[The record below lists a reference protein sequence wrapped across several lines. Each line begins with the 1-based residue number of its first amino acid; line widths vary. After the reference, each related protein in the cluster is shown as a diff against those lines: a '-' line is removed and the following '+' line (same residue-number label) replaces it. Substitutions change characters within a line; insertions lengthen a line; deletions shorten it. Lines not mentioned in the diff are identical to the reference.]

1 MGSDID
7 FGFIF
12 YQLNL
17 KFITNY
23 LKNFVVVK
31 NKNANTQSFWYP
43 LDNAAKIYPAIQTD
57 ELTNVYR
64 LAVVLKE
71 RVKIAHLI
79 NIIPKVEER
88 FPYYKVT
95 LKKGFFW
102 YYLEQTSIP
111 IQLLV
116 DKNIPCREFKQK
128 RNEKLL
134 FRILVIK
141 NRISIEFS
149 HILTDGGGAFRF
161 FQYLLLLY
169 YNQEGIDVREQL
181 DEFAIHSDAI
191 HQEFVDS
198 YKEYFKK
205 DVPPNFKRPKSF
217 HLPYP
222 LKRKPRFDVLLAIVP
237 IDEIKRVAQAKE
249 VNITIYIIALYL
261 YVLQDI
267 HKTLPEYNRYKKNKI
282 LRIQVPVNLRNIYPS
297 NTMRNFSLFVMPEID
312 LRLGHYTF
320 DEIIKIVYHKIQLE
334 TDEKLINKIIARNV
348 GGERKIIVKGIP
360 LFLKSLILNYKY
372 YSMGANQY
380 SGVVTNIG
388 KINFPKAIEQKID
401 YFILTPPPPNKKL
414 KLNCGIAG
422 FNNNLVLSFGN
433 ITTTKEFEK
442 KFLNFLVQQG
452 VHVKL
457 SKY

>member
-1 MGSDID
+1 LISH
-7 FGFIF
+7 FF
-12 YQLNL
+12 L
-17 KFITNY
+17 IT
-23 LKNFVVVK
+23 LPFKSFCSSFKNFVVVL
-31 NKNANTQSFWYP
+31 NNNNTKSFWYP
-43 LDNAAKIYPAIQTD
+43 LDNAAKIYPAIQND

-64 LAVVLKE
+64 IAVVLKE
-71 RVKIAHLI
+71 RIKIAHLI
-79 NIIPKVEER
+79 NILPKLEER

-102 YYLEQTSIP
+102 YYLEQTNTP
-111 IQLLV
+111 FQLIV
-116 DKNIPCREFKQK
+116 DKSILCRAFDQK
-128 RNEKLL
+128 RNERLL

-161 FQYLLLLY
+161 LQYFLLLY
-169 YNQEGIDVREQL
+169 FQQGGIDVREQL
-181 DEFAIHSDAI
+181 NEFVVNPKDFHE
-191 HQEFVDS
+191 EFVDS

-205 DVPPNFKRPKSF
+205 EVPPNFKRPKSF
-217 HLPYP
+217 HLPFP
-222 LKRKPRFDVLLAIVP
+222 LNRKPRFDVLVAVMPL
-237 IDEIKRVAQAKE
+237 DEIKKVAQDKE
-249 VNITIYIIALYL
+249 VNITVYLIALYL

-267 HKTLPEYNRYKKNKI
+267 HKTLPEYSRNKKNKI

-297 NTMRNFSLFVMPEID
+297 KTMRNFSLFVMPEID

-360 LFLKSLILNYKY
+360 LFLKSLLLNYKY

-388 KINFPKAIEQKID
+388 KINLPEAVEKKID
-401 YFILTPPPPNKKL
+401 HFILTPPPPNKKL
-414 KLNCGIAG
+414 KINCGIAG
-422 FNNNLVLSFGN
+422 FKNNLVLSFGN
-433 ITTTKEFEK
+433 ITISKEFEK
-442 KFLNFLVQQG
+442 KFLNFLVQQRIN
-452 VHVKL
+452 VKL

>member
-1 MGSDID
+1 
-7 FGFIF
+7 
-12 YQLNL
+12 
-17 KFITNY
+17 
-23 LKNFVVVK
+23 VVLH
-31 NKNANTQSFWYP
+31 NNNTKSFWYP

-64 LAVVLKE
+64 IAVVLKE

-79 NIIPKVEER
+79 NIIPTLEKR

-102 YYLEQTSIP
+102 YYLEQTNTP
-111 IQLLV
+111 IQLIV
-116 DKNIPCREFKQK
+116 DKSIPCRTFNQK
-128 RNEKLL
+128 RNEQLL

-149 HILTDGGGAFRF
+149 HILTDGGGSFRF
-161 FQYLLLLY
+161 FQYLLLQY
-169 YNQEGIDVREQL
+169 FQQDGMDVRESL
-181 DEFAIHSDAI
+181 KEFTINPEILQS
-191 HQEFVDS
+191 EFVDS
-198 YKEYFKK
+198 YQKYFKK
-205 DVPPNFKRPKSF
+205 EVPPNFKRPKSF

-222 LKRKPRFDVLLAIVP
+222 LKRKPRFDVLMAIMP
-237 IDEIKRVAQAKE
+237 IDEIKEVAKEKE
-249 VNITIYIIALYL
+249 VNITGYLIALYL
-261 YVLQDI
+261 YILQDV
-267 HKTLPEYNRYKKNKI
+267 HKTLPEYSRYKKNKI
-282 LRIQVPVNLRNIYPS
+282 LRIQVPVNLRKIYPS
-297 NTMRNFSLFVMPEID
+297 KTMRNFSLFVMPEID

-348 GGERKIIVKGIP
+348 GGERKILVKGIP
-360 LFLKSLILNYKY
+360 LFMKSLLLNYKY

-388 KINFPKAIEQKID
+388 KVNLPKVIEKKID
-401 YFILTPPPPNKKL
+401 YFTLTPPPPNRKL
-414 KLNCGIAG
+414 KINCGIIG
-422 FNNNLVLSFGN
+422 FNNKLVLSFGN
-433 ITTTKEFEK
+433 ITISKEFEK

-452 VHVKL
+452 INVKL